1 MTTTVLLTLV
11 GLALVDST
19 SFGTLGVPLV
29 MMLASDRR
37 QVGRMIIYLATITL
51 FYFLVGVALMLGLSA
66 LLENFGDVF
75 QSRTFLWVQ
84 LVVGVG
90 LFLLSWRFDSKK
102 QKKQWE
108 PRLGGP
114 GTMVSLALT
123 MGVVEVATMAPYL
136 AAIGIM
142 TASGLTPMQWG
153 PVLAG
158 YVLVM
163 VLPPL
168 ALMAGRGLAGNWLEP
183 KLAKLRD
190 WILRNA
196 ASMVGW
202 TLAIVGFL
210 IARDA
215 AARLFGWLQ

>member
-102 QKKQWE
+102 QKKRWE

-168 ALMAGRGLAGNWLEP
+168 ALMAGRGLAGDRLEP